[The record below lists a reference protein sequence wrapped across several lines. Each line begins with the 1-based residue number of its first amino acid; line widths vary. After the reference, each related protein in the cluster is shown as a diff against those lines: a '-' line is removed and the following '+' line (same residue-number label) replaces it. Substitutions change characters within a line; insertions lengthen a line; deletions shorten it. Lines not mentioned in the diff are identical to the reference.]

1 MFYIG
6 GENVRDRGRKCSA
19 AGPHFWQDH
28 PTLQKKAGYYYPAVR
43 IFFTS
48 FTSASISSN
57 RSAYRVIVPIACL
70 FTS

>member
-19 AGPHFWQDH
+19 TGPHFIRH
-28 PTLQKKAGYYYPAVR
+28 YKKKAGHYCPAVR

-57 RSAYRVIVPIACL
+57 RSAYRVIVPIACS